1 LLRQASLI
9 ATIIAGIGLP
19 QADAS
24 AQEFSCYRNEN
35 GVMECSDAVTPEDSR
50 FDRDILNDQGVRIR
64 SEQGEITPEERA
76 EMERLER
83 EEAAR
88 LQAEQEARR
97 YDRMLLDAY
106 LDVEAIEDLRDRRL
120 EIYEGQIT
128 ITEIMLENLHKK
140 LEGLRRDAQRFAPY
154 SDREDAPPIPEN
166 LSLDIDRTESSIAV
180 REAALDQIRHNQDEI
195 RQEFQRDID
204 RFRELK
210 GEQRDSL
217 IAGSE
222 GTLGNN
228 ADVR

>member
-1 LLRQASLI
+1 MLRQASLI
-9 ATIIAGIGLP
+9 AAIVAGIALP
-19 QADAS
+19 RADVS
-24 AQEFSCYRNEN
+24 AQEYSCWRDDN
-35 GVMECSDAVTPEDSR
+35 GVQHCGDAVSAEDSR

-76 EMERLER
+76 EMERIAQEEARRLQA

-88 LQAEQEARR
+88 Q

-106 LDVEAIEDLRDRRL
+106 LSVEAIEDLRDRRL
-120 EIYEGQIT
+120 EIYEGQVT

-140 LEGLRRDAQRFAPY
+140 LDGLRRDAQRFAPY
-154 SDREDAPPIPEN
+154 SDREDAPPIPDN

-210 GEQRDSL
+210 GEL

-222 GTLGNN
+222 GTFGNN